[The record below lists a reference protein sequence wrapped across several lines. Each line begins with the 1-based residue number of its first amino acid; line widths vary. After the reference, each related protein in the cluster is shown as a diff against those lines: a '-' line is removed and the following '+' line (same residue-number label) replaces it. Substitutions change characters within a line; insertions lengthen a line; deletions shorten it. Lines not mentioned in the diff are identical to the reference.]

1 MVLKGTGSGSGIDR
15 NYSAGFRKSQN
26 TGFDRYSGGGIR
38 ENLGTGYDIGKENGI
53 RNGDDR
59 RSECGIIVK
68 KEWECRIKTP
78 LQDPVYTV

>member
-15 NYSAGFRKSQN
+15 NYSAGFRKSQIRD
-26 TGFDRYSGGGIR
+26 FDRYSGGGIL

-68 KEWECRIKTP
+68 KE
-78 LQDPVYTV
+78 

>member
-1 MVLKGTGSGSGIDR
+1 MRDSG
-15 NYSAGFRKSQN
+15 NRKIWD
-26 TGFDRYSGGGIR
+26 FDRYSGGGIL

-68 KEWECRIKTP
+68 KE
-78 LQDPVYTV
+78 

>member
-1 MVLKGTGSGSGIDR
+1 MTETIVRDSG
-15 NYSAGFRKSQN
+15 NRKIRD
-26 TGFDRYSGGGIR
+26 FDRYSGGGIL

-68 KEWECRIKTP
+68 KK
-78 LQDPVYTV
+78 